1 VPALIGLSL
10 THRTAPVAVR
20 ERLALAPAEAGA
32 LLTGLVASGAV
43 DEAVA
48 LSTCNRTELYV
59 AGEDG
64 AAAELVA
71 IAALACHAGMS
82 AAALELQ
89 LTAVRGADVAGHLFA
104 VAAGLDSMVLGEV
117 EILGQLRRAH
127 ELSRAAGACGPL
139 LDRLMRD
146 ALGAG
151 RRARGRTAIGRCG
164 VSVSSA
170 AVELARE
177 ALGSLAGRRVMLVG
191 AGKSSE
197 VTARVLRSH
206 GVDVLRVANRS
217 PERAAE
223 LAGGY
228 GVAVPLDDLEAHI
241 ADSDLVLAATACPH
255 VLIGR
260 DAVERAMAAR
270 AGRPLVIV
278 DLAVPR
284 DVDAAVRDVPGVTLL
299 DLDDVQ
305 RRVARNRESRRSDVG
320 AARAIAAA
328 EAERFERWRAARE
341 AAPTVAA
348 MQAAGDA
355 IVADLLARNEPHWEL
370 LSDADRERVERL
382 ARAVAR
388 RLLHEPTLR
397 LKRAAEDG
405 DAAPGRAARA
415 LFGLDDAAAAA
426 HSRAAARGA

>member
-1 VPALIGLSL
+1 
-10 THRTAPVAVR
+10 
-20 ERLALAPAEAGA
+20 
-32 LLTGLVASGAV
+32 
-43 DEAVA
+43 
-48 LSTCNRTELYV
+48 
-59 AGEDG
+59 
-64 AAAELVA
+64 
-71 IAALACHAGMS
+71 
-82 AAALELQ
+82 
-89 LTAVRGADVAGHLFA
+89 
-104 VAAGLDSMVLGEV
+104 
-117 EILGQLRRAH
+117 
-127 ELSRAAGACGPL
+127 
-139 LDRLMRD
+139 
-146 ALGAG
+146 
-151 RRARGRTAIGRCG
+151 
-164 VSVSSA
+164 
-170 AVELARE
+170 
-177 ALGSLAGRRVMLVG
+177 VG
-191 AGKSSE
+191 AGKSGE

-206 GVDVLRVANRS
+206 GVNELRIANRS

-228 GVAVPLDDLEAHI
+228 GVAVALDDVEAQM
-241 ADSDLVLAATACPH
+241 ADSDLVLVATACPH

-305 RRVARNRESRRSDVG
+305 RRVARNRAARRSDAS

-348 MQAAGDA
+348 IQAAGEE

-370 LSDADRERVERL
+370 MSDADRERVERL

-405 DAAPGRAARA
+405 DAAAGRAARA
-415 LFGLDDAAAAA
+415 LFGLDDAVAAAP
-426 HSRAAARGA
+426 SRAAAPGA